1 MTAMNKTDFTAV
13 QDVISKLTQQVAS
26 LDSQAE
32 ALSLQVSQLRTES
45 KAANEALGEVI
56 SDFNSQLFNRLD
68 KSENLQAY
76 PSLKIPSVFRLGNL
90 MVKTTGKETSVSTVP
105 ELSGSLKQVAT

>member
-26 LDSQAE
+26 LDARAE
-32 ALSLQVSQLRTES
+32 ALDRQISQVRTES
-45 KAANEALGEVI
+45 KAANEALTEI
-56 SDFNSQLFNRLD
+56 ILDYNDQLFNRLD
-68 KSENLQAY
+68 KSENLKAY

-90 MVKTTGKETSVSTVP
+90 LVNTSSGSSSVYTVP
-105 ELSGSLKQVAT
+105 ELSESLKPLEP